1 MQTQLYSRCF
11 MPSHFVQK
19 KDDDD
24 DDYDCDDDVVLC
36 LVSLINSLNLFHQ
49 YQTQI
54 LHLLTAETK
63 QQIFANWHLNQ
74 FN

>member
-1 MQTQLYSRCF
+1 M
-11 MPSHFVQK
+11 

-24 DDYDCDDDVVLC
+24 DDDCDCDDDVVLC
-36 LVSLINSLNLFHQ
+36 LVSLINSLFDQ

-54 LHLLTAETK
+54 VHLLTPETK